1 MSFKGSYC
9 RYLLILL
16 IAVLSGCGG
25 GGGGS
30 SDNSSP
36 PTTPVSLSSNADLF
50 ELTLSNANLEQTFQT
65 SQLRYTA
72 SVNFL
77 TDSTSVT
84 PSTDDPNASVSVNET
99 AVVSGESSD
108 PIALSEGANNISV
121 VVTAED
127 GTTTN
132 TYSVEV
138 TRKTVDEFAQQAYI
152 KASSAGISKYSYFG
166 SFLALSEN
174 TLVVNSHLG
183 CAGCGTEGDP
193 IPPAE
198 RGVYVFTRENG
209 IWKQE
214 DFLSLGYRTSSL
226 ALSGDTLAASG
237 DSGITIF
244 TRENGIWTKEG
255 FLNLDLYWRDR
266 LPSLALSGDTLAV
279 GRSTGRNSVD
289 FGRIYVFTR
298 ENGVWN
304 QQALLNAPNEEVRSF
319 GYSIALDG
327 DSLVAGAPGINWSFT
342 TPDDDAG
349 GAVYIFTRSDG
360 AWMQQAQLKGSNTG
374 ITDLTSFHCD
384 WLPDGFPQMIF
395 GDLFGSSVAL
405 SGDTLVVGAPAESS
419 SATGGESDNSAP
431 GAGAV
436 YVFSRTDGAW
446 SQEAFLKAS
455 NADGDCGYPDLVPSP
470 KGDDFGASVAL
481 SSGVLAVGAPG
492 EDGSAI
498 GGETDNSAPDAG
510 AAYIFTRTNGVWI
523 QVAYLKASNAEQ
535 LDRFG
540 RSISTSQDTIA
551 VGAPREDSNPGGGES
566 NNQAPDAGAVFI
578 FQ

>member
-1 MSFKGSYC
+1 MRLRVCLNGYFFL
-9 RYLLILL
+9 LLITLL
-16 IAVLSGCGG
+16 PGCGG

-30 SDNSSP
+30 SGNSSP
-36 PTTPVSLSSNADLF
+36 PTTPDSLSSNADLF
-50 ELTLSNANLEQTFQT
+50 ELTLSNANLEQTFQM

-77 TDSTSVT
+77 TNSTSVT
-84 PSTDDPNASVSVNET
+84 PSTDDPKAGVSVNEK

-108 PIALSEGANNISV
+108 PIALSEGVNNISV
-121 VVTAED
+121 AVTAED
-127 GTTTN
+127 GTTTKA
-132 TYSVEV
+132 YSVEV
-138 TRKTVDEFAQQAYI
+138 TRKTADEFAQQAYI
-152 KASSAGISKYSYFG
+152 KASSDGISDFSYSYFG
-166 SFLALSEN
+166 ESLALSEN
-174 TLVVNSHLG
+174 TLVVNSHSG
-183 CAGCGTEGDP
+183 CPGCPSETDP
-193 IPPAE
+193 VPPAE

-214 DFLSLGYRTSSL
+214 DFVILGYRTSSL

-237 DSGITIF
+237 ESGIAIF
-244 TRENGIWTKEG
+244 TRENGIWTKES
-255 FLNLDLYWRDR
+255 FPNLDLPWNGA

-279 GRSTGRNSVD
+279 GRSTVRNSDD
-289 FGRIYVFTR
+289 FGRIHVFTR

-304 QQALLNAPNEEVRSF
+304 QQALLNAPIKEVPSF
-319 GYSIALDG
+319 GSSIALDG
-327 DSLVAGAPGINWSFT
+327 DSLVVGAPG
-342 TPDDDAG
+342 DDAG

-360 AWMQQAQLKGSNTG
+360 AWTQQAQLKGSNTG
-374 ITDLTSFHCD
+374 ITDLTSINCD
-384 WLPDGFPQMIF
+384 LLPDDFPNYSVS
-395 GDLFGSSVAL
+395 DHFGSSVAI
-405 SGDTLVVGAPAESS
+405 SGDTLLVGAPAESS
-419 SATGGESDNSAP
+419 SASGGEWDDSAP

-455 NADGDCGYPDLVPSP
+455 NADGDCGWADIVPSP
-470 KGDDFGASVAL
+470 TGDYFGASVAL
-481 SSGVLAVGAPG
+481 SSGVLAVSAPG

-535 LDRFG
+535 SDFFG
-540 RSISTSQDTIA
+540 ISISTSQDTIA
-551 VGAPREDSNPGGGES
+551 VGAPWEDGNPGGGES
-566 NNQAPDAGAVFI
+566 NNEARSAGAVFI